1 MNVINY
7 KKVKELY
14 DISRITLINWEKEGL
29 ITPVRTPKVRRSYKK
44 RRYREVIRHAGR
56 KTKT

>member
-1 MNVINY
+1 MLLTI

-29 ITPVRTPKVRRSYKK
+29 I
-44 RRYREVIRHAGR
+44 
-56 KTKT
+56 

>member
-1 MNVINY
+1 MLLTI

-29 ITPVRTPKVRRSYKK
+29 
-44 RRYREVIRHAGR
+44 
-56 KTKT
+56 

>member
-1 MNVINY
+1 MLLTI

-29 ITPVRTPKVRRSYKK
+29 ITPVRTPK
-44 RRYREVIRHAGR
+44 GR
-56 KTKT
+56 KMAV

>member
-1 MNVINY
+1 MLLTI

-29 ITPVRTPKVRRSYKK
+29 ITPR
-44 RRYREVIRHAGR
+44 
-56 KTKT
+56 